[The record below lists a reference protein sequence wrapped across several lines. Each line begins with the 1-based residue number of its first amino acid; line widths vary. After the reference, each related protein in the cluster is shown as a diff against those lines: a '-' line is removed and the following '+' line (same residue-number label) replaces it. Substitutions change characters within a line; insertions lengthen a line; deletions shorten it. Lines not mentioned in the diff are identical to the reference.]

1 MVVGPDTRLRI
12 AFSLAVRKGLSLG
25 STVMCVVTPIVS
37 SRAAGVSGLFD
48 ARGGVRERFLRELII
63 TKMTIA
69 TTSDSNPV

>member
-37 SRAAGVSGLFD
+37 SRAAGVSGRFG